1 MNSYAAGTIILCIA
15 KLNAL
20 QYKAFMKSIKRTL
33 AATEVL
39 LVLPA
44 ALFMTSLF
52 VRDLQPQQ
60 YEPARTAQRIV
71 DWYAARPHIGLW
83 VLLIAVPFVVLV
95 IGVLTLLN
103 AWKAEAALRQSA
115 QQLLGIVR
123 AHFATLLVAMATLTA
138 GGILA
143 IVALHVLTD

>member
-1 MNSYAAGTIILCIA
+1 MLLCIA

-20 QYKAFMKSIKRTL
+20 QYKVIMKSIKSTL

-44 ALFMTSLF
+44 ALFLSSLF
-52 VRDLQPQQ
+52 VRNLQPQQ

-71 DWYAARPHIGLW
+71 DWYSARPHVGLW
-83 VLLIAVPFVVLV
+83 VLLIALPFAVLV
-95 IGVLTLLN
+95 IGALTLLN
-103 AWKAEAALRQSA
+103 AWKAEADLRQSTR
-115 QQLLGIVR
+115 QLVGAMR
-123 AHFATLLVAMATLTA
+123 AHFAILLVAIATLTA